1 MYGLSNTT
9 TENLQTTHSVSTVGS
24 SQSIPSTQFLDFA
37 ALLDQGVQERMTH
50 LNEKYERCSMDYEEL
65 LLMVMDIRSQMGGVC
80 VPLY

>member
-1 MYGLSNTT
+1 
-9 TENLQTTHSVSTVGS
+9 
-24 SQSIPSTQFLDFA
+24 
-37 ALLDQGVQERMTH
+37 LLDQGVQERMTH